1 MHKAARAAVLAAA
14 VLSAQT
20 LKPGPQSVT
29 ILSAVDDTDQPY
41 ALYLPLHFDPAR
53 KYPLVISL
61 HDEASNHRLNLS
73 RVFGIANRMRPTSF
87 ATTRGLSPPLP
98 VSGVMRE
105 TDAQAANGPFQPFP
119 NVDFIVASPLAR
131 GTIGYQGIPETDV
144 YEVLEDV
151 KKRLPIDEDRV
162 YLTGPST
169 GGGGAL
175 WLGLTR
181 PDVWAAIAPV
191 CPAPPPGTEELAGNA
206 LNVPVRLFQ
215 GALDPL
221 VLADS
226 VRKLRDEFQEAG
238 VRVEYTEYPTV
249 KHNAW
254 EYAYRDASIFN
265 WFARYKRERFP
276 ERVRYSTR
284 SYKHR
289 SAYWVELDGL
299 TPGALATIDA
309 RLAGPNR
316 IEVQTAGIDGF
327 TLHLDGCPK
336 CDPAGILSIAVDGVA
351 LKTRPK
357 TALSFSRIGKDWKAV
372 PYVRPDG
379 AKGSGREGPI
389 SEAVSARHLYIYGTA
404 DAPDEQELAR
414 RRQQAE
420 RAADWQKPPIRV
432 LLSMRVVSDA
442 EVTDADLR
450 TSNLVLFGTKT
461 TNLLIARI
469 ASRLP
474 LELNP
479 GAADFG
485 LLFVAPAGD
494 RYVLVNSGL
503 SWWTGA
509 PQDALPFEVL
519 PTFGDFILFKRSLKD
534 VVVEGRFDRNW
545 KLPAEEATRLAA
557 AGVVQLR

>member
-1 MHKAARAAVLAAA
+1 MHKAVRATLLAAA

-20 LKPGPQSVT
+20 PKPGPQALT
-29 ILSAVDDTDQPY
+29 LLSAVDDTDQPY
-41 ALYLPLHFDPAR
+41 ALYLPQRFDPAR

-73 RVFGIANRMRPTSF
+73 RVFGIANRINQTSF
-87 ATTRGLSPPLP
+87 GARRGYTRPLP
-98 VSGVMRE
+98 E

-119 NVDFIVASPLAR
+119 NVDFIVAAPLAR

-144 YEVLEDV
+144 YDVLDDV
-151 KKRLPIDEDRV
+151 KKRLPIDEDRI

-191 CPAPPPGTEELAGNA
+191 CPVPPPGTEELAGNA

-226 VRKLRDEFQEAG
+226 VRKLRDKFQDAG
-238 VRVEYTEYPTV
+238 VRVEYTEYPAV

-254 EYAYRDASIFN
+254 EYAYRNASIFN
-265 WFARYKRERFP
+265 WFARFKRERFP
-276 ERVRYSTR
+276 ERVRFSTR

-299 TPGALATIDA
+299 TPGALASIDA
-309 RLAGPNR
+309 RLAGPNQ
-316 IEVQTAGIDGF
+316 IEVKTAGIDGF

-336 CDPAGILSIAVDGVA
+336 CDPAGIVSFVVDGVA
-351 LKTRPK
+351 LKARLK
-357 TALSFSRIGKDWKAV
+357 AALSFSRTGGDWKAA

-379 AKGSGREGPI
+379 AKGPGREGPI
-389 SEAVSARHLYIYGTA
+389 SEAVSARHLYVYGTA
-404 DAPDEQELAR
+404 DAPDEQEMAR
-414 RRQQAE
+414 RREQAE
-420 RAADWQKPPIRV
+420 RAANWQKPPIRV
-432 LLSMRVVSDA
+432 LVSMRAVSDA
-442 EVTDADLR
+442 EVTDAELR
-450 TSNLVLFGTKT
+450 TSSLVLFGTKA

-469 ASRLP
+469 TSRLP

-485 LLFVAPAGD
+485 LLFVVPAGD

-509 PQDALPFEVL
+509 PQDALPFELL
-519 PTFGDFILFKRSLKD
+519 PAFGDFILFKRSLKD

-545 KLPAEEATRLAA
+545 KVPAEAATKLAA

>member
-1 MHKAARAAVLAAA
+1 VHKAARVAVLAVA

-20 LKPGPQSVT
+20 PKPGPQALTLLSTLDDSV
-29 ILSAVDDTDQPY
+29 QPY

-53 KYPLVISL
+53 RYPLVISL

-73 RVFGIANRMRPTSF
+73 RVFGITNRINQTSF
-87 ATTRGLSPPLP
+87 GARRGYTRALP
-98 VSGVMRE
+98 E

-119 NVDFIVASPLAR
+119 NVDFIVAAPLAR
-131 GTIGYQGIPETDV
+131 GTIGYQGIPEADV
-144 YEVLEDV
+144 YDVLDDL
-151 KKRLPIDEDRV
+151 KKKLPIDEDRV
-162 YLTGPST
+162 YLTGPSM

-181 PDVWAAIAPV
+181 PDVWAAIAAV
-191 CPAPPPGTEELAGNA
+191 CPVPPPGTEELAGNA

-221 VLADS
+221 VLPDS
-226 VRKLRDEFQEAG
+226 VRKLRDTFQEAG
-238 VRVEYTEYPTV
+238 VRVEYTEYPAV

-276 ERVRYSTR
+276 ELVRFSTR

-299 TPGALATIDA
+299 TPGALASIDA
-309 RLAGPNR
+309 RIAGPNQ
-316 IEVQTAGIDGF
+316 IEVKTTGIDGF

-336 CDPAGILSIAVDGVA
+336 CVPANLASFTVDGVA
-351 LKTRPK
+351 IKAPLKAT
-357 TALSFSRIGKDWKAV
+357 LSFSRIGAEWKAAL
-372 PYVRPDG
+372 YARPDG
-379 AKGSGREGPI
+379 AKGPGREGPI
-389 SEAVSARHLYIYGTA
+389 SEAVSGRHLYVYGTA
-404 DAPDEQELAR
+404 DGPDQAELAR

-420 RAADWQKPPIRV
+420 RAANWQKPLIRV
-432 LLSMRVVSDA
+432 LVSMRAVTDA

-450 TSNLVLFGTKT
+450 TSNLVLFGSKA
-461 TNLLIARI
+461 TNLLIARM
-469 ASRLP
+469 AGRLP

-479 GAADFG
+479 SAADFG

-494 RYVLVNSGL
+494 RYVLVNSGVP
-503 SWWTGA
+503 WWTGA
-509 PQDALPFEVL
+509 PQDALPFELL
-519 PTFGDFILFKRSLKD
+519 PAFGDFILFKRSLKD

-545 KLPAEEATRLAA
+545 KVPAEAAARLAA
-557 AGVVQLR
+557 AGVVQMR

>member
-1 MHKAARAAVLAAA
+1 MHKAVRAAVLAAA

-20 LKPGPQSVT
+20 LQPGPQSLT
-29 ILSAVDDTDQPY
+29 LLSTVDDTDQPY

-61 HDEASNHRLNLS
+61 HDDASNHRLNLS
-73 RVFGIANRMRPTSF
+73 RVFGIANRVRQTSF
-87 ATTRGLSPPLP
+87 GAARGYTRPLP
-98 VSGVMRE
+98 E
-105 TDAQAANGPFQPFP
+105 TDAQAANGPFQAFP
-119 NVDFIVASPLAR
+119 NVDFIVAAPLAR

-144 YEVLEDV
+144 YDVLDDV
-151 KKRLPIDEDRV
+151 KKRLPIDEDRI
-162 YLTGPST
+162 YLTGISM

-221 VLADS
+221 VLPDS
-226 VRKLRDEFQEAG
+226 VRKWRDRFQDAG
-238 VRVEYTEYPTV
+238 VRIEYTEFPAV
-249 KHNAW
+249 RHNAW
-254 EYAYRDASIFN
+254 DYAYRDASIFN
-265 WFARYKRERFP
+265 WFARFKRERFP
-276 ERVRYSTR
+276 ERVHFSTR

-289 SAYWVELDGL
+289 SAYWVEIDGL
-299 TPGALATIDA
+299 TPGALASIDA
-309 RLAGPNR
+309 RFTGANR

-327 TLHLDGCPK
+327 TLHLDGCLK
-336 CDPAGILSIAVDGVA
+336 CVAASIVTLAVDGVA
-351 LKTRPK
+351 LKVPFK
-357 TALSFSRIGKDWKAV
+357 TTLAFSRIGVEWKAA
-372 PYVRPDG
+372 PYVRPDA
-379 AKGSGREGPI
+379 AKGPGREGPI
-389 SEAVSARHLYIYGTA
+389 SEAVSARHLYVYGTA
-404 DAPDEQELAR
+404 DAPDEAELAR
-414 RRQQAE
+414 RKQQAE
-420 RAADWQKPPIRV
+420 RAANWQKPPIRV
-432 LLSMRVVSDA
+432 LLSMRAVSDA

-450 TSNLVLFGTKT
+450 TSNLVLFGTKA
-461 TNLLIARI
+461 TNLLIARL
-469 ASRLP
+469 AGRLP

-485 LLFVAPAGD
+485 LLYVAPAGD
-494 RYVLVNSGL
+494 WYVLVNSGL

-509 PQDALPFEVL
+509 DALPFELL
-519 PTFGDFILFKRSLKD
+519 PAFGDFILFKRSIKD

-545 KLPAEEATRLAA
+545 KVPADAAAKLAA

>member
-1 MHKAARAAVLAAA
+1 MHKAARVALLAAA

-20 LKPGPQSVT
+20 PKPGPQALT
-29 ILSAVDDTDQPY
+29 LLSAVDDTDQPY
-41 ALYLPLHFDPAR
+41 ALYLPQRFDPAR

-61 HDEASNHRLNLS
+61 HDESSNHRLNLS
-73 RVFGIANRMRPTSF
+73 RVFGIANRMRQTSF
-87 ATTRGLSPPLP
+87 GAARGYTRPLP
-98 VSGVMRE
+98 E

-119 NVDFIVASPLAR
+119 NVDFIVAAPLAR

-144 YEVLEDV
+144 YEVLDDV
-151 KKRLPIDEDRV
+151 KKRLSVDEDRI

-221 VLADS
+221 VTAES
-226 VRKLRDEFQEAG
+226 VRKLRDKFQEAG
-238 VRVEYTEYPTV
+238 VAVEYTEFPTV
-249 KHNAW
+249 RHNAW
-254 EYAYRDASIFN
+254 EYAYRGASIFN
-265 WFARYKRERFP
+265 WFARFKRERFP
-276 ERVRYSTR
+276 ERVRFSTR

-299 TPGALATIDA
+299 TPGALASIDA

-316 IEVQTAGIDGF
+316 IEVKTAGIDGF
-327 TLHLDGCPK
+327 TLRLDGCHT
-336 CDPAGILSIAVDGVA
+336 CDPAGIVSFSVDGVA
-351 LKTRPK
+351 LKVRMK
-357 TALSFSRIGKDWKAV
+357 TALSFSKIGADWKAA

-379 AKGSGREGPI
+379 AKGPGREGPI
-389 SEAVSARHLYIYGTA
+389 SEAVSARHLYVYGTA
-404 DAPDEQELAR
+404 DAPDEAELAR
-414 RRQQAE
+414 RKQQAE
-420 RAADWQKPPIRV
+420 RAANWQKPPIRV
-432 LLSMRVVSDA
+432 LVSMRAVSDA

-450 TSNLVLFGTKT
+450 TSNLVLFGTKA

-469 ASRLP
+469 AGRLP

-494 RYVLVNSGL
+494 RYVLVNSGV

-519 PTFGDFILFKRSLKD
+519 RTFGDFILFKRSLKD

-545 KLPAEEATRLAA
+545 KVPAEAAAKLAA
-557 AGVVQLR
+557 AGVVQVR

>member
-1 MHKAARAAVLAAA
+1 VAVLAAA

-20 LKPGPQSVT
+20 LKPGPQSLT
-29 ILSAVDDTDQPY
+29 ILSTVDDTDQPY

-73 RVFGIANRMRPTSF
+73 RLFGIPNRIRQTSF
-87 ATTRGLSPPLP
+87 AAPKGLSRPLP
-98 VSGVMRE
+98 VSGVIRE

-119 NVDFIVASPLAR
+119 NVDFIVAAPLAR

-144 YEVLEDV
+144 YDVLEDV
-151 KKRLPIDEDRV
+151 KKRLPIDEDRI
-162 YLTGPST
+162 YLTGPSM

-181 PDVWAAIAPV
+181 PDIWAAIAAV
-191 CPAPPPGTEELAGNA
+191 CPAPPSGTEELAANA
-206 LNVPVRLFQ
+206 LNVPVGLFQ

-221 VLADS
+221 VLPDS
-226 VRKLRDEFQEAG
+226 VRKWRDRFQDAG
-238 VRVEYTEYPTV
+238 VRVEYTEYPAV
-249 KHNAW
+249 KHNASD
-254 EYAYRDASIFN
+254 YAYRDASIFN
-265 WFARYKRERFP
+265 WFARFKREHFP
-276 ERVRYSTR
+276 ERVRFSTR

-299 TPGALATIDA
+299 TPGALALIDA
-309 RLAGPNR
+309 RFTGANR

-336 CDPAGILSIAVDGVA
+336 CVPASTVTIAVDGVA
-351 LKTRPK
+351 LKAPLK
-357 TALSFSRIGKDWKAV
+357 TALSFSRIGAEWKAA

-379 AKGSGREGPI
+379 AKGPGREGPI
-389 SEAVSARHLYIYGTA
+389 SEAVGARHLYVYGTA
-404 DAPDEQELAR
+404 DAPDEAELAR
-414 RRQQAE
+414 RKQQAE
-420 RAADWQKPPIRV
+420 RAANWQKPPIRV
-432 LLSMRVVSDA
+432 LLSMRAVSDA

-450 TSNLVLFGTKT
+450 TSNLVLFGTKG
-461 TNLLIARI
+461 TNLLIARL
-469 ASRLP
+469 AGRLP

-509 PQDALPFEVL
+509 DASPFELL
-519 PTFGDFILFKRSLKD
+519 PAFGDFILFKRSIKD

-545 KLPAEEATRLAA
+545 KVPAEAATKLAA